1 MPSAFCALVS
11 CFTPGR
17 IVTERLRSLTLNKF
31 QRLDDSK
38 FCAFNHLAV
47 SWHVEGAKRRGS
59 KEEKTVWGRGEKFV
73 KWQHAWALRTPWD
86 QRLLVFTTLRGPGA
100 EGPETESFGFILG
113 LSLSTRLLSN
123 LYLRQVSDNKVRS
136 ACKVEGEGNIDAE
149 NCSVLWLVTELGR
162 EPRHGVIRK
171 FIPMSKLFFSP
182 FSLINFVH
190 RLRISRIYPH
200 AIVSGMFVYFQT
212 GSLCCYSRGP
222 A

>member
-1 MPSAFCALVS
+1 M
-11 CFTPGR
+11 
-17 IVTERLRSLTLNKF
+17 LRE
-31 QRLDDSK
+31 Q
-38 FCAFNHLAV
+38 
-47 SWHVEGAKRRGS
+47 
-59 KEEKTVWGRGEKFV
+59 KEEEARKKRQYGVGERNS
-73 KWQHAWALRTPWD
+73 WNGSMLGLSGLPGTRDSWSS
-86 QRLLVFTTLRGPGA
+86 TTLRGPGA

-162 EPRHGVIRK
+162 EPRHGVVRK